1 MTTRETR
8 GAPADPG
15 GSLWQN
21 EASQRAGFTP
31 GTRGWFTIQ
40 KSVDVIHHDEINGKK
55 AHELLN
61 DEGKLCDPFMMG
73 TKLMKIKIDGN
84 FLNLIQS
91 TRGKST
97 ADRPE

>member
-1 MTTRETR
+1 M
-8 GAPADPG
+8 APRQTQAAACDRMRRH
-15 GSLWQN
+15 N
-21 EASQRAGFTP
+21 EQFIP